1 MENRNHV
8 IYPGRNNYYCY
19 RSSSKQR
26 DLRVVKGF
34 PFSRELTGFSLSL
47 SLPLRLSRD
56 YFRIV
61 FGAFL
66 NEVNGNR
73 SRRDSFSRGK
83 VSFPKVGKDVRQT
96 SGRGNSR
103 ILPRNRAVSRRV
115 PLSLL
120 VLSAD
125 EPREFNRRTSLQEK
139 KTIFPVHLQRC
150 TRSCLQWFP
159 PTRRVSPVEG
169 NGLVSDHVV

>member
-47 SLPLRLSRD
+47 SLSSIIARLFSNS
-56 YFRIV
+56 FRSVSQRSQWQSVKKRFVLQRESFISES
-61 FGAFL
+61 GERRTA
-66 NEVNGNR
+66 NERARKLENLAE
-73 SRRDSFSRGK
+73 K
-83 VSFPKVGKDVRQT
+83 
-96 SGRGNSR
+96 SGR
-103 ILPRNRAVSRRV
+103 LPPV

>member
-83 VSFPKVGKDVRQT
+83 VSFPKVGRGERRTANERARKLENLAEK
-96 SGRGNSR
+96 SGR
-103 ILPRNRAVSRRV
+103 LP
-115 PLSLL
+115 PC
-120 VLSAD
+120 SAQ
-125 EPREFNRRTSLQEK
+125 PFSFIRRRT
-139 KTIFPVHLQRC
+139 
-150 TRSCLQWFP
+150 TRI
-159 PTRRVSPVEG
+159 
-169 NGLVSDHVV
+169 